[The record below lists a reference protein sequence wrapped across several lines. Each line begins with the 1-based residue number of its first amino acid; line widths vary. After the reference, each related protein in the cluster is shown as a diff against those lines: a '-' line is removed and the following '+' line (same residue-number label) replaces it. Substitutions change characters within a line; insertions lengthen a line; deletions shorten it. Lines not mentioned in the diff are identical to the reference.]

1 MDWGSAK
8 WRGRPVPPSSSSVC
22 CLFLLDPVTRQEP
35 AIRQRSQ
42 KYQQL
47 ARKPCDRRSKGA
59 GLSGRG
65 SEDQAG
71 KGHEGE
77 AGALSPVQ
85 EEGHQAMRT
94 ACAKAQRRTSSGRGA
109 RPRYPLLQLP
119 LAEPAIPH
127 RDEGGDLGSALSASA
142 LGCSRGTFPV
152 PKSCVALLWAAALS
166 CTSTCLGTFALL
178 FPGPEYHLRRLHSQT
193 SPLLPALLTRRLLDT
208 THPATLY
215 KLPPRNPLRPRPL
228 VLWLRLVPVKALL
241 PFSHFLQFT
250 CDSNSLLFSVPSA
263 ETPAPARQGA
273 PACLPH
279 ST

>member
-1 MDWGSAK
+1 MHRPIYYRIGFFFFKWFLAGSAH
-8 WRGRPVPPSSSSVC
+8 VIVLIF
-22 CLFLLDPVTRQEP
+22 CLKLFPFSPQFF
-35 AIRQRSQ
+35 
-42 KYQQL
+42 
-47 ARKPCDRRSKGA
+47 
-59 GLSGRG
+59 
-65 SEDQAG
+65 
-71 KGHEGE
+71 
-77 AGALSPVQ
+77 LSP
-85 EEGHQAMRT
+85 
-94 ACAKAQRRTSSGRGA
+94 
-109 RPRYPLLQLP
+109 
-119 LAEPAIPH
+119 
-127 RDEGGDLGSALSASA
+127 
-142 LGCSRGTFPV
+142 CSEF
-152 PKSCVALLWAAALS
+152 
-166 CTSTCLGTFALL
+166 
-178 FPGPEYHLRRLHSQT
+178 HLRRLHSQT

>member
-8 WRGRPVPPSSSSVC
+8 GRGRPVPPSSSSVC
-22 CLFLLDPVTRQEP
+22 CLFLLDPATRQEP

-59 GLSGRG
+59 GPSGRG

-77 AGALSPVQ
+77 AGALLPVQ

-166 CTSTCLGTFALL
+166 RTSTCLGTFALL